1 MVPKYREQ
9 HHNYP
14 IELSSNKM
22 VDQRLNYLHQNPVVA
37 GFVEEPEHWKYSSAA
52 KYCGGNGLLDIY
64 LIE

>member
-1 MVPKYREQ
+1 
-9 HHNYP
+9 
-14 IELSSNKM
+14 M

-37 GFVEEPEHWKYSSAA
+37 GFVEEPEHWKYSSVA